1 MLPADSLPPAHDPVG
16 PLTRTV
22 EVSSLAAAAVLL
34 TTSGARLVT
43 SVDVTWWIPLAIVAA
58 GLAADLLSG
67 LVHWGADTWGR
78 ETLPV
83 LGRRFL
89 RPFRVHH
96 INPGDFLRRDFID
109 CNGDV
114 AMLVVPMLAAGFWI
128 PLGTPGSDGAG
139 GAPQGPPR

>member
-1 MLPADSLPPAHDPVG
+1 MW
-16 PLTRTV
+16 
-22 EVSSLAAAAVLL
+22 
-34 TTSGARLVT
+34 SGARLVT
-43 SVDVTWWIPLAIVAA
+43 SVDLTWWIPLVIVAA

-96 INPGDFLRRDFID
+96 INPADFLRRDFID
-109 CNGDV
+109 E
-114 AMLVVPMLAAGFWI
+114 A
-128 PLGTPGSDGAG
+128 
-139 GAPQGPPR
+139 